1 MRSTSTRLTVA
12 ALALHALLAPSLAL
26 ATTAP
31 RQSTPEASDAA
42 PSKPARKTAEC
53 AAGGFSIEHE
63 PTWLTQIEGSM
74 VLLIPSLDAVDEQ
87 DPEFYAVS
95 STDCAD
101 PARLTDDAGFD
112 ALLLASFQGASKL
125 VRKGAVERRA
135 DGIMTA
141 SYEATDE
148 AGQTRPVCVA
158 CRAVGGKMVTV
169 LALSTEKSIARRT
182 AAATTLAAGVRALGA
197 ASSTDAAA
205 KPAQATDVH
214 EGDRNTKPN
223 GNTDGKNPVKPT
235 GEVAADGTKETLNEI
250 GGYGFRHDAKWRVER
265 DGPTTTVLPDVPLVE
280 GQLPEFYALTSVAWD
295 DPSPLANGETA
306 LKAARALL
314 ATDEIAR
321 EGDVEKLPGGGVVV
335 RSSVPTAD
343 GGRMQVRVIAR
354 AEKGRLVGVGILA
367 MEKDI
372 ARNEKIARDIFAT
385 VRFIPVKEVVGA
397 ADAAFIGTWS
407 TEEVLSAGGGF
418 DAGGSATMVTERIL
432 DLAADG
438 RYAISS
444 RSAGGGPGAT
454 FDAPAEVVQR
464 GTWSVTRDGDR
475 ATLQLRSAD
484 GSLNAVACALFEG
497 KLVLGPSGQRKF
509 FTRAR

>member
-1 MRSTSTRLTVA
+1 MRHTSPRLFVA
-12 ALALHALLAPSLAL
+12 TIALNALLAPSLAF
-26 ATTAP
+26 AMTTA
-31 RQSTPEASDAA
+31 QSTPASSDAA
-42 PSKPARKTAEC
+42 PSKPSRKTAEC
-53 AAGGFSIEHE
+53 TAGGFAIEHE
-63 PTWLTQIEGSM
+63 PTWLSQIEGAM

-87 DPEFYAVS
+87 DPEFYAAS

-101 PARLTDDAGFD
+101 PAKVADDAGFD

-135 DGIMTA
+135 DGILTA
-141 SYEATDE
+141 NYEATDE

-158 CRAVGGKMVTV
+158 CRVVGGKMVTV
-169 LALSTEKSIARRT
+169 LALCTDKSIASRT
-182 AAATTLAAGVRALGA
+182 AAATALAASVRAIGA
-197 ASSTDAAA
+197 ASPTDAAA
-205 KPAQATDVH
+205 KPAGRTDMQD
-214 EGDRNTKPN
+214 GDAN
-223 GNTDGKNPVKPT
+223 GKTDGKTPAKTT
-235 GEVAADGTKETLNEI
+235 GEVAADGTRETLNEI
-250 GGYGFRHDAKWRVER
+250 GGYGFRHDAKWRVEQQ
-265 DGPTTTVLPDVPLVE
+265 GPTTTVLPAVPLVE

-438 RYAISS
+438 RYTISS

-454 FDAPAEVVQR
+454 FDSPADVVQR
-464 GTWSVTRDGDR
+464 GTWTVTREGER
-475 ATLQLRSAD
+475 ATLNLRSSD
-484 GSLNAVACALFEG
+484 GGTTPVACALFEG
-497 KLVLGPSGQRKF
+497 KLVLGPAGQRKF
-509 FTRAR
+509 FTRVR

>member
-1 MRSTSTRLTVA
+1 MRFTSPRLFFATIAVS
-12 ALALHALLAPSLAL
+12 ALLAPSLAC
-26 ATTAP
+26 AVTTM
-31 RQSTPEASDAA
+31 QSTPASSDAA
-42 PSKPARKTAEC
+42 TSKPSRKTAEC
-53 AAGGFSIEHE
+53 AAGGFTIEHE
-63 PTWLTQIEGSM
+63 PTWLAQIEGAM

-87 DPEFYAVS
+87 DPEFYAAS

-101 PARLTDDAGFD
+101 PTKVADDAGFD

-135 DGIMTA
+135 DGILTA
-141 SYEATDE
+141 NYEATDE

-158 CRAVGGKMVTV
+158 CRVVGGKMVTV
-169 LALSTEKSIARRT
+169 LALSTDKSVARRT
-182 AAATTLAAGVRALGA
+182 ATATALAASVRAIGA
-197 ASSTDAAA
+197 TDAAA
-205 KPAQATDVH
+205 KPAGGDGMQDGNANGLTDRKATAK
-214 EGDRNTKPN
+214 T
-223 GNTDGKNPVKPT
+223 TD
-235 GEVAADGTKETLNEI
+235 EVAADGTKETLNEI
-250 GGYGFRHDAKWRVER
+250 GGYGFRHDAKWRVEQQ
-265 DGPTTTVLPDVPLVE
+265 GPTTTVLPTVPLVE

-295 DPSPLANGETA
+295 DPNPLANGDTA

-321 EGDVEKLPGGGVVV
+321 EGDVETLPGGGVVV

-372 ARNEKIARDIFAT
+372 ARNEKMARDIFAT

-464 GTWSVTRDGDR
+464 GTWSVTREGDR

-484 GSLNAVACALFEG
+484 GSLNAVPCALFEG

-509 FTRAR
+509 FTRVR

>member
-1 MRSTSTRLTVA
+1 MRHTSPCLTVA
-12 ALALHALLAPSLAL
+12 AIALHVLLAPSLAL

-31 RQSTPEASDAA
+31 QQSTPESSDAA
-42 PSKPARKTAEC
+42 PSKPSRKTAEC
-53 AAGGFSIEHE
+53 TAGGFAIEHE
-63 PTWLTQIEGSM
+63 PTWLSQIEGAM

-87 DPEFYAVS
+87 DPEFYAAS

-101 PARLTDDAGFD
+101 PAKVADDAGFD

-135 DGIMTA
+135 DGILTA
-141 SYEATDE
+141 NYEATDE

-158 CRAVGGKMVTV
+158 CRVVGGKMVTV
-169 LALSTEKSIARRT
+169 LALCSDKSIASRT
-182 AAATTLAAGVRALGA
+182 AAATTLAAGVRALGT

-205 KPAQATDVH
+205 KPAEGTDMKD
-214 EGDRNTKPN
+214 GNPDTRTN
-223 GNTDGKNPVKPT
+223 GNTVGKTPSKPN
-235 GEVAADGTKETLNEI
+235 GEVAADGTKETLNEV

-265 DGPTTTVLPDVPLVE
+265 EGPTTTVLPDVPLVE

-295 DPSPLANGETA
+295 DPSPLTNGETA

-321 EGDVEKLPGGGVVV
+321 DGDVEKLPGGGVVV

-438 RYAISS
+438 RYTISS

-454 FDAPAEVVQR
+454 FDSPAEVVQR
-464 GTWSVTRDGDR
+464 GTWTVTREGDR
-475 ATLQLRSAD
+475 ATLNLRSSD
-484 GSLNAVACALFEG
+484 GGTTPVACALFEG
-497 KLVLGPSGQRKF
+497 KLVLGPAGQRKF
-509 FTRAR
+509 FTRVR